1 MSTATAA
8 LASSRQQTQSARH
21 TPSLLSILTWELRRF
36 LANRLFWI
44 QAIGFF
50 CFLLLVFLVS
60 HNDISIGYSAFTF
73 DGSVA
78 ISSPW
83 GIVEQLPTGS
93 LMLLCMLLPFIN
105 ADGVTRD
112 LTRRTHE
119 LLMTTAV
126 PNWAYVWGRYLVS
139 LLMSLGLAIVVLAAI
154 LVVGW
159 IRHLADSGYPAPE
172 IGVVLLL
179 WVGMVIPATALISS
193 LSFALGTIFP
203 RQSTLIKVILLLGW
217 FFEASII
224 PVALNL
230 TYGQSLPPS
239 WLSAW
244 DPTSSISA
252 FATLHQYQTAWMN
265 QIGPTTGAA
274 QAQHIFITVE
284 NTVPNVSNWFV
295 PHLFLAVLSLLL
307 VALAAL
313 TFQRFRNVR
322 AG

>member
-1 MSTATAA
+1 MTTTALTT
-8 LASSRQQTQSARH
+8 SQEV
-21 TPSLLSILTWELRRF
+21 TPTIQRTNPLLSVMTWELRRF
-36 LANRLFWI
+36 SSNRIFWF
-44 QAIGFF
+44 QVLGFF
-50 CFLLLVFLVS
+50 CFLLLVQFIFNSEVA
-60 HNDISIGYSAFTF
+60 NRAFS
-73 DGSVA
+73 GSVA
-78 ISSPW
+78 ASSPW
-83 GIVEQLPTGS
+83 GLLQQLPFGS
-93 LMLLCMLLPFIN
+93 LMLLCMLLPFVN